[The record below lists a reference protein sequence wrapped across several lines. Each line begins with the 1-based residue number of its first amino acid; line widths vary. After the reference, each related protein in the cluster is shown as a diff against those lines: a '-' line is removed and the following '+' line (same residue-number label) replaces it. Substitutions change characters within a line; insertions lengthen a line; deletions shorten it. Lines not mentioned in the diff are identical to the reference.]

1 MFVLSYLSS
10 FCIVYHHY
18 YHYYCTWEKSCNI
31 ELQMVVTKF
40 FGDSMCVCMREER
53 ETAMTRRRWEVIF
66 EWQIF
71 VQTQCCHLSSN
82 DHLKAT
88 RMIEYHFIDDK
99 LFYCHQLL
107 YTHKMTITF

>member
-71 VQTQCCHLSSN
+71 CSNTMLSFVFEWPSQGNKN
-82 DHLKAT
+82 D
-88 RMIEYHFIDDK
+88 MI
-99 LFYCHQLL
+99 
-107 YTHKMTITF
+107 

>member
-53 ETAMTRRRWEVIF
+53 ETAMTRRRWGGIF

-88 RMIEYHFIDDK
+88 RMI
-99 LFYCHQLL
+99 
-107 YTHKMTITF
+107 